1 MTKYN
6 KTLKNDNENKIEYES
21 DVFEAFQN
29 PFYVLKLEDERYD
42 EDDN

>member
-6 KTLKNDNENKIEYES
+6 KILKDDEIKIEYES

-42 EDDN
+42 EDGN